1 MASKSIYDKNIDRD
15 SIYTFK
21 VTKKKNITISD
32 KSYEKNENF
41 ILKGFRIKIAS
52 YDKKIVW
59 YFHLKEFTVQIWQ
72 YVRFILQITV
82 LFEF

>member
-1 MASKSIYDKNIDRD
+1 MAAKSIYDQNINRN

-21 VTKKKNITISD
+21 VTKKKDITISD

-52 YDKKIVW
+52 YDKKI
-59 YFHLKEFTVQIWQ
+59 I
-72 YVRFILQITV
+72 
-82 LFEF
+82 